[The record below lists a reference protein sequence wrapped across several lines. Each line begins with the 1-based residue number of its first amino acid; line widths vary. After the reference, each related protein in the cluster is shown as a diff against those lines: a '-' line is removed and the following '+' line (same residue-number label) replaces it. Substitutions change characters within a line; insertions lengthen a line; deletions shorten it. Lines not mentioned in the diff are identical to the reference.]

1 MNITIVDIFT
11 LAISGFALYISLL
24 TVSKQS
30 KIELF
35 DKRYD
40 VYYQVQKIIKFKN
53 DIKNMNVSN
62 ENSYNMAVQYFK
74 AWCAQNIEFI
84 NMINSVNDD
93 RLDELYVHFSLIE
106 SRKEEELKSL
116 DKILLLYYLEKEEQQ
131 LVKNLYDNYKKMLD
145 VMVNI
150 AYKKDLRP
158 DIISVK
164 EDFIKTTENFDAG
177 LTSKLRKVI
186 NVTEVI

>member
-11 LAISGFALYISLL
+11 LTISGLALYISLL

-62 ENSYNMAVQYFK
+62 ENSYDMAIKYFK

-150 AYKKDLRP
+150 AYKKDLSL
-158 DIISVK
+158 DVTSVK
-164 EDFIKTTENFDAG
+164 EDFIKVTEDFAAE
-177 LTSKLRKVI
+177 LITKLRKVI
-186 NVTEVI
+186 NVTEIL